1 MRNCTTQNSKLP
13 FKCRML
19 CVSLVGGSLLLVL
32 VFLAYYMGYISIE
45 TAGWTAAGIFTAAA
59 LYEIFLLTLITRY
72 MLNGDN
78 KNSVES

>member
-1 MRNCTTQNSKLP
+1 MRNSTTQNSKLP

-19 CVSLVGGSLLLVL
+19 CVSLVGGSLMLVL

-45 TAGWTAAGIFTAAA
+45 IAGWAAAGIFTAAA

-78 KNSVES
+78 DNSVES

>member
-1 MRNCTTQNSKLP
+1 
-13 FKCRML
+13 
-19 CVSLVGGSLLLVL
+19 
-32 VFLAYYMGYISIE
+32 LAYYMGYISIE